1 MAHELREGGAVD
13 GGQGDAG
20 GGSVD
25 ALHVLVRPEEAHL
38 ASRVFVGFH
47 AFEAG
52 EGVMQDG
59 GGGVEAEV
67 LVWGYAGCQP
77 ALGCG
82 PFDGEHVVLEG
93 GLAGREFWGDRIWRG
108 ERGQACL

>member
-52 EGVMQDG
+52 EGVM
-59 GGGVEAEV
+59 
-67 LVWGYAGCQP
+67 
-77 ALGCG
+77 
-82 PFDGEHVVLEG
+82 
-93 GLAGREFWGDRIWRG
+93 
-108 ERGQACL
+108 